1 MIRGP
6 ATYFL
11 LVPLWF
17 AGTYSLITNNNNSR
31 RNLEPAKGCALQ
43 NLVDL
48 TVGGAKLLEELY
60 PYLAKPQE

>member
-1 MIRGP
+1 MIRGI

-17 AGTYSLITNNNNSR
+17 AGTYSLIANNNSPQR
-31 RNLEPAKGCALQ
+31 TQKPERGCALQ

-60 PYLAKPQE
+60 PYLAKPQK